1 MLHLVS
7 RQSSFVPRVGE
18 LVLWCDQIDGEIRQ
32 DPSSG
37 DFLVFHPRTRRFT
50 GYPRWMGGVITQA
63 PVSEQ
68 PIGFEDIER
77 EPGKEHAVTSS
88 GFRIEMYPGPNA
100 RNKNLSN
107 RYSHVPM
114 HHIRPLAFWMEYMAG
129 IPNEDWHPTI
139 KNCLEAMGTLSTIKR
154 YRLMGERPGAKL
166 YAKGCFLGAEALF
179 AGDIVRVSL
188 GPERIVSEVLEI
200 HDVVTRVENVGSEN
214 ELLLGETNQR
224 MYIEFTGSA
233 FTLDPNRSATQIPID
248 PIDIHPL
255 MRDYG
260 PWYYVGFSL
269 DTVTL
274 DHSQILGRLF
284 EKQAL
289 ELWSPRYRSTVMDM
303 GSKGVLEARG
313 YATNRDCRV
322 KHAEDLYVTDSRADA
337 LNLRTFNGIDVG
349 APDPELDPR
358 LWQDV
363 LASLVG
369 IENQEE
375 HSSAE
380 IDPMLTMMTGALS
393 QDSEEAEEKSSD
405 ATQSDGN
412 EELTQRTELAAIA
425 DWNNKRGRPTESDD
439 DNQGSSD
446 ELQGPSSSQKRSK
459 FFRVEL

>member
-1 MLHLVS
+1 MLQLVS
-7 RQSSFVPRVGE
+7 RQPSFVPRAGE
-18 LVLWCDQIDGEIRQ
+18 LVLWYDQIDGEIRQ

-37 DFLVFHPRTRRFT
+37 DFLVFHPPSRRFT
-50 GYPRWMGGVITQA
+50 GHPQWMGGVVTQA

-77 EPGKEHAVTSS
+77 ESGKEYAVTSS

-154 YRLMGERPGAKL
+154 HRLRGERPGAKL

-188 GPERIVSEVLEI
+188 DPERMVSECLEI
-200 HDVVTRVENVGSEN
+200 HEVVTRVENVESSES
-214 ELLLGETNQR
+214 ELLFGEKKQR
-224 MYIEFTGSA
+224 TYVEFNGSA
-233 FTLDPNRSATQIPID
+233 FTLDSNRSATKIPLD
-248 PIDIHPL
+248 PIDIHPV

-260 PWYYVGFSL
+260 PWFDVGFSL

-274 DHSQILGRLF
+274 DHSHILGRLF
-284 EKQAL
+284 EKRAM
-289 ELWSPRYRSTVMDM
+289 ELWSPRHRSTVMDM

-313 YATNRDCRV
+313 YATNRDLRM
-322 KHAEDLYVTDSRADA
+322 KHAKDLYVADSRAEA

-349 APDPELDPR
+349 ASDPELDPR

-363 LASLVG
+363 SAALVG
-369 IENQEE
+369 IENQREQ
-375 HSSAE
+375 SSAE
-380 IDPMLTMMTGALS
+380 IDPMLTMMTGALNE
-393 QDSEEAEEKSSD
+393 DSGDEAEAEAESSD
-405 ATQSDGN
+405 ATPNDGN
-412 EELTQRTELAAIA
+412 ADLTPQTKLAAIA
-425 DWNNKRGRPTESDD
+425 DWNRKRGRRTESE
-439 DNQGSSD
+439 GSSD
-446 ELQGPSSSQKRSK
+446 ELQGPSSQKRSK

>member
-1 MLHLVS
+1 MS
-7 RQSSFVPRVGE
+7 RQPSFVPRAGE
-18 LVLWCDQIDGEIRQ
+18 LVLWCDRIDGEIRQ

-37 DFLVFHPRTRRFT
+37 DFLVFHPPTRRFT
-50 GYPRWMGGVITQA
+50 GYPQWMGGVITQA

-68 PIGFEDIER
+68 PISFEDIER
-77 EPGKEHAVTSS
+77 EPAKEHAVTSS
-88 GFRIEMYPGPNA
+88 GFRVEMYPGPNA
-100 RNKNLSN
+100 RNKSLSN

-154 YRLMGERPGAKL
+154 YRLRGERPGAKL

-188 GPERIVSEVLEI
+188 DRERMVSEFLEI
-200 HDVVTRVENVGSEN
+200 HDVVTRVENVESSES
-214 ELLLGETNQR
+214 ELLFEEKKQR
-224 MYIEFTGSA
+224 TYVEFNGSA

-248 PIDIHPL
+248 PIDIHPV

-260 PWYYVGFSL
+260 PWFYVGFSL

-284 EKQAL
+284 EKQAM
-289 ELWSPRYRSTVMDM
+289 ELWSPRYRSTLMDM
-303 GSKGVLEARG
+303 GSKGVLEARE
-313 YATNRDCRV
+313 YATNRDSRV

-337 LNLRTFNGIDVG
+337 LNLRTFNGIEVG
-349 APDPELDPR
+349 APDPELDPM

-363 LASLVG
+363 PAALVG

-380 IDPMLTMMTGALS
+380 IDPMLTMMTGALNE
-393 QDSEEAEEKSSD
+393 DSEMEAEEQSSD
-405 ATQSDGN
+405 ATQKDGN
-412 EELTQRTELAAIA
+412 EDLTPGTELAAIA
-425 DWNNKRGRPTESDD
+425 DWNKKRGRPTKSDD
-439 DNQGSSD
+439 NEGSSD
-446 ELQGPSSSQKRSK
+446 ELQGPSSQKRSR